1 MLETHHLPLLI
12 HDPEYQNQ
20 RKATSFASAP
30 QKAVTKLLGVE
41 NELVEEIN
49 LKRGDLKAVNFHL
62 SSNDPTSIQTP
73 FSSADQYSD
82 QGGG

>member
-1 MLETHHLPLLI
+1 MSWL
-12 HDPEYQNQ
+12 
-20 RKATSFASAP
+20 
-30 QKAVTKLLGVE
+30 
-41 NELVEEIN
+41 EEIN